1 MNGAL
6 PRLDPRPLLGRVVRA
21 VGTTI
26 EATLGDAQI
35 GEICLLRN
43 PHTGETLRAE
53 VIGVSDGKA
62 LLTPL
67 GRLAG
72 LSTRTEVQPTGESL
86 SIEVGPGLL
95 GRTLDGFGLPIDGAD
110 WLRSPV
116 DRTYPLDGT
125 APPPLARTLVS
136 EPMALGI
143 RAIDGLLTC
152 AVGQRLGIY
161 GEPGAGKSSLLAQ
174 IVRGAAVDVAVVA
187 LIGER
192 GREVGEFIRRHLGD
206 RRDRSIVVAATA
218 DRPAAERVKAAMV
231 ATSIA
236 EYFRDQGKRVLLVID
251 SITRFAR
258 AVREIGLAAGEPP
271 ARRGFTPSVFAAL
284 PSLLERAG
292 PGERGSITAFY
303 TVLVE
308 GDGTLDPIAEETR
321 AILDG
326 HIVLSSELAQA
337 DHFPA
342 IDVLKSRSRVA
353 AAVCAPQHAAWA
365 GQLRTLVA
373 RYAEIELMLRVGEYR
388 PGGDPLA
395 DRAIA
400 RHDAVTD
407 FLRQAPDEVTAWD
420 EMLRRLDRLAS

>member
-1 MNGAL
+1 MTGPL
-6 PRLDPRPLLGRVVRA
+6 PRLEPRPLLGRVVRA

-26 EATLGDAQI
+26 EATLNEARI

-43 PHTGETLRAE
+43 PHTGEALRAE
-53 VIGVSDGKA
+53 VIGISDGKA

-72 LSTRTEVQPTGESL
+72 LSTRTDVQPTGESL
-86 SIEVGPGLL
+86 GLEIGPGLL
-95 GRTLDGFGLPIDGAD
+95 GRTLDGFGQPIDGED
-110 WLRSPV
+110 WPRSPS
-116 DRTYPLDGT
+116 DRIYPLDGT
-125 APPPLARTLVS
+125 APPPLSRAPVS
-136 EPMALGI
+136 ASMALGV
-143 RAIDGLLTC
+143 RAIDGFLTC

-174 IVRGAAVDVAVVA
+174 IVRGAVVDVAVVA

-192 GREVGEFIRRHLGD
+192 GREVGEFIRRTQAEQ
-206 RRDRSIVVAATA
+206 RERTIVVAATA
-218 DRPAAERVKAAMV
+218 DRPAAERVKAALV
-231 ATSIA
+231 ATAIA
-236 EYFRDQGKRVLLVID
+236 EYFRDQGQRALLVID
-251 SITRFAR
+251 SITRYAR

-271 ARRGFTPSVFAAL
+271 VRRGFTPSVFAAL
-284 PSLLERAG
+284 PDLLERAG
-292 PGERGSITAFY
+292 PGAQGSITGFY

-342 IDVLKSRSRVA
+342 IDILKSRSRIAQAVCTPAHA
-353 AAVCAPQHAAWA
+353 AASAKARA
-365 GQLRTLVA
+365 LIA

-388 PGGDPLA
+388 AGSDPLA
-395 DRAIA
+395 DRAVAQHGAI
-400 RHDAVTD
+400 TD
-407 FLRQAPDEVTAWD
+407 FLRQAPDEVTAWA
-420 EMLRRLDRLAS
+420 EMLRRLEGLG